1 MAMQLPDYNAP
12 SVLAAVLDEHGFGM
26 QKKFGQNFLIN
37 AYIRQ
42 ELVSALGL
50 SAGNSVWEVGPG
62 LGSMTS
68 LLLETGADVTVFE
81 IDRGFV
87 QLLTSYFGSHQSFHL
102 IEGDVLKTW
111 KAEYDRQAPD
121 AFFGN
126 LPYNIAAKLIAAT
139 IEAECF
145 FDCMVIT
152 VQKEVGLRMT
162 AAPGSA
168 DYSSFSVLCQWAYDV
183 EPIRDI
189 APAAFWPKPNVES
202 RALRFT
208 KKQSPQPVR
217 DARLFLSLVRGLFS
231 ARRKTVKNNL
241 STLLAARGKKTPPA
255 EALLKEASI
264 DPVDRAESLTVY
276 DFIRLSD
283 IVAGCDE

>member
-1 MAMQLPDYNAP
+1 MLPDYNAP
-12 SVLAAVLDEHGFGM
+12 SALAAVLDEHGFGM

-37 AYIRQ
+37 AHIRQ

-50 SAGNSVWEVGPG
+50 SAGDSVWEVGPG

-87 QLLTSYFGSHQSFHL
+87 RLLTSYFGSHQSFHL

-111 KAEYDRQAPD
+111 KAEYTRQAPD

-145 FDCMVIT
+145 FDRMVIT

-183 EPIRDI
+183 VPIRDI
-189 APAAFWPKPNVES
+189 APASFWPKPNVES

-208 KKQSPQPVR
+208 KKQAPLPVR
-217 DARLFLSLVRGLFS
+217 DARLFLTLVRSLFG

-241 STLLAARGKKTPPA
+241 STLLAARGKNTPPA

-264 DPVDRAESLTVY
+264 DPAARAETLTVY

-283 IVAGCDE
+283 ILGNM

>member
-1 MAMQLPDYNAP
+1 MLPDYNAP
-12 SVLAAVLDEHGFGM
+12 SALAAVLDEHGFGM

-37 AYIRQ
+37 AHIRQ
-42 ELVSALGL
+42 GLVSALGL
-50 SAGNSVWEVGPG
+50 SAGNTVWEVGPG

-68 LLLETGADVTVFE
+68 LLLEAGTDVTVFE

-87 QLLTSYFGSHQSFHL
+87 RLLTSYFGSNPLFHL

-111 KAEYDRQAPD
+111 KAEYTRQVPD

-145 FDCMVIT
+145 FNRMVIT

-202 RALRFT
+202 RALRFI

-217 DARLFLSLVRGLFS
+217 DARLFLTLVRGLFG

-241 STLLAARGKKTPPA
+241 STLLAARGKKVLLA

-264 DPVDRAESLTVY
+264 DPAARAESLTVY

>member
-1 MAMQLPDYNAP
+1 MKLPDYNAP
-12 SVLAAVLDEHGFGM
+12 SALAAVLDEHGFGM

-37 AYIRQ
+37 AHIRQ
-42 ELVSALGL
+42 ELISALGL
-50 SAGNSVWEVGPG
+50 SAGTTVWEVGPG

-68 LLLETGADVTVFE
+68 LLLESGADLTVFE

-87 QLLTSYFGSHQSFHL
+87 QLLTSYFGSYHSFHL

-111 KAEYDRQAPD
+111 KAEYQRHAPK

-145 FDCMVIT
+145 FDRMVIT

-217 DARLFLSLVRGLFS
+217 DTRLFLSLVRGLFS
-231 ARRKTVKNNL
+231 ARRKTAKNNL
-241 STLLAARGKKTPPA
+241 STILAARGKKTLSA
-255 EALLKEASI
+255 ESLLKAAEI
-264 DPVDRAESLTVY
+264 DPSARAESLTVY

-283 IVAGCDE
+283 TLAGCDE

>member
-1 MAMQLPDYNAP
+1 MLPDYNAP
-12 SVLAAVLDEHGFGM
+12 SALAAVLDEHGFGM

-37 AYIRQ
+37 AHIRQ

-50 SAGNSVWEVGPG
+50 SAGNTVWEVGPG

-68 LLLETGADVTVFE
+68 LLLEAGTDVTVFE

-87 QLLTSYFGSHQSFHL
+87 RLLTSYFGSNPLFHL

-111 KAEYDRQAPD
+111 KAEYTRQVPD

-145 FDCMVIT
+145 FNRMVIT

-202 RALRFT
+202 RALRFI

-217 DARLFLSLVRGLFS
+217 DARLFLTLVRGLFG

-241 STLLAARGKKTPPA
+241 STLLAARGKKVLLA

-264 DPVDRAESLTVY
+264 DPAARAESLTVY

-283 IVAGCDE
+283 ILGNM

>member
-1 MAMQLPDYNAP
+1 MKLPDYNAP
-12 SVLAAVLDEHGFGM
+12 SALAAVLDEHGFGM

-37 AYIRQ
+37 AHIRQ
-42 ELVSALGL
+42 ELISALEF
-50 SAGNSVWEVGPG
+50 SAGDTVWEVGPG

-68 LLLETGADVTVFE
+68 LLLEAGADLTVFE

-87 QLLTSYFGSHQSFHL
+87 QLLTSYFGSYHSFHL

-111 KAEYDRQAPD
+111 KTEYQRYAPK

-168 DYSSFSVLCQWAYDV
+168 DYSSFSLLCQWAYDV

-241 STLLAARGKKTPPA
+241 SAFLAAKGKKTLSA
-255 EALLKEASI
+255 ESLLKVAEI
-264 DPVDRAESLTVY
+264 DPAARAESLTIY

-283 IVAGCDE
+283 TLAGCDE

>member
-12 SVLAAVLDEHGFGM
+12 SALAAVLDEHGFGM

-139 IEAECF
+139 IETECF
-145 FDCMVIT
+145 FNRMVIT

-208 KKQSPQPVR
+208 KKQSPQRVR

-231 ARRKTVKNNL
+231 SRRKTVKNNL
-241 STLLAARGKKTPPA
+241 STILAARGKKMLPA
-255 EALLKEASI
+255 ESLLKAAEI
-264 DPVDRAESLTVY
+264 DPAARAESLTVY

-283 IVAGCDE
+283 TLCDV

>member
-1 MAMQLPDYNAP
+1 MRLPDYNAP
-12 SVLAAVLDEHGFGM
+12 SALAAVLDEHGFGM

-37 AYIRQ
+37 AHIRQ
-42 ELVSALGL
+42 ELISALGL
-50 SAGNSVWEVGPG
+50 SAGDAVWEVGPG

-68 LLLETGADVTVFE
+68 LLLESGADLTVFE

-87 QLLTSYFGSHQSFHL
+87 QLLTSYFGSYHSFHL

-111 KAEYDRQAPD
+111 KAEYQRHAPKT
-121 AFFGN
+121 FFGN

-145 FDCMVIT
+145 FDRMVIT

-202 RALRFT
+202 RALRFI

-231 ARRKTVKNNL
+231 SRRKTVKNNL
-241 STLLAARGKKTPPA
+241 STILAARGKKMLPA
-255 EALLKEASI
+255 ESLLKAAEINPAA
-264 DPVDRAESLTVY
+264 RAESLTVY

-283 IVAGCDE
+283 TLCDV

>member
-1 MAMQLPDYNAP
+1 MLPDYNAP
-12 SVLAAVLDEHGFGM
+12 SALAAVLDEHGFGM

-37 AYIRQ
+37 AHIRQ
-42 ELVSALGL
+42 GLVSALGL
-50 SAGNSVWEVGPG
+50 SAGNTVWEVGPG

-68 LLLETGADVTVFE
+68 LLLEAGTDVTVFE

-87 QLLTSYFGSHQSFHL
+87 RLLTSYFGSNPLFHL

-111 KAEYDRQAPD
+111 KAEYTRQVPD

-145 FDCMVIT
+145 FNRMVIT

-202 RALRFT
+202 RALRFI

-217 DARLFLSLVRGLFS
+217 DARLFLTLVRSLFS

-241 STLLAARGKKTPPA
+241 STLLAARGKKVFLA
-255 EALLKEASI
+255 EALLKEAAI
-264 DPVDRAESLTVY
+264 DPAARAESLTVY

-283 IVAGCDE
+283 ILGNM